1 MQQEPKLTAV
11 LSNDQKMLE
20 SARNGGDVYSSVA
33 AVAFNTTY
41 ENCLEFF
48 PEGTPIRHNDKHE
61 WEICDKSVCEKLAD
75 GKTDTNYAGKNR
87 RTQAKSIVLGITYGR
102 GIASIA
108 QQLGTTNEEAQKV
121 YDTVIA
127 TFVGLQDLKDESDR
141 MAKEKGYVTTIWGRK
156 RRLPDMQLPPYSI
169 KFSKNYSTATGIYEV
184 PENLLR
190 LYNDKLSKC
199 KGKYDVKKVIAEA
212 KLDNIDIKSNQTY
225 IARATRQCVNSR
237 VQGCLDGKTKIF
249 VEGRGFCNLEDC
261 VDQHIKL
268 WDGHKYT
275 NGDVVYSGKKQ
286 KCIITLGTGE
296 QIICSPDHKFLTVNT
311 RHNYLFKKCSEL
323 KPGHRLPCIDPVP
336 VVQNK
341 LPKFPWKPE
350 SIHPGNFKDYS
361 FSYIEDDFSCGQILG
376 RLASDGSFGVRK
388 TRGGSGCSW
397 LQAEHEFE
405 LNDKIMNIL
414 KPFNPKLKVGEVRK
428 NRNQRMSHINV
439 GSGQLAYEAEVLDIK
454 HQIHPALYANTE
466 LLRGFISGF
475 FDGDGTCNEGASL
488 RFGSQ
493 YDFKPLVRDM
503 QKVLA
508 FFGIRSHCHFRPYDH
523 TLAIRKADV
532 KLFGERISFMNSKKQ
547 HNAEITETVKDEH
560 VFGKCVTVKS
570 IEITDEY
577 IDMYDVLDTDD
588 GYFAADGF
596 VVHNSAADM
605 TKLAM
610 CKIAHDEELKRLGF
624 RMLIQVH
631 DEIIG
636 ECPIENAEAASKR
649 FAYVMSHAAD
659 EKISIPFSSDVVI
672 EKHWN
677 GGDLGDGEFKI

>member
-237 VQGCLDGKTKIF
+237 VQG
-249 VEGRGFCNLEDC
+249 
-261 VDQHIKL
+261 
-268 WDGHKYT
+268 
-275 NGDVVYSGKKQ
+275 
-286 KCIITLGTGE
+286 
-296 QIICSPDHKFLTVNT
+296 
-311 RHNYLFKKCSEL
+311 
-323 KPGHRLPCIDPVP
+323 
-336 VVQNK
+336 
-341 LPKFPWKPE
+341 
-350 SIHPGNFKDYS
+350 
-361 FSYIEDDFSCGQILG
+361 
-376 RLASDGSFGVRK
+376 
-388 TRGGSGCSW
+388 
-397 LQAEHEFE
+397 
-405 LNDKIMNIL
+405 
-414 KPFNPKLKVGEVRK
+414 
-428 NRNQRMSHINV
+428 
-439 GSGQLAYEAEVLDIK
+439 
-454 HQIHPALYANTE
+454 
-466 LLRGFISGF
+466 
-475 FDGDGTCNEGASL
+475 
-488 RFGSQ
+488 
-493 YDFKPLVRDM
+493 
-503 QKVLA
+503 
-508 FFGIRSHCHFRPYDH
+508 
-523 TLAIRKADV
+523 
-532 KLFGERISFMNSKKQ
+532 
-547 HNAEITETVKDEH
+547 
-560 VFGKCVTVKS
+560 
-570 IEITDEY
+570 
-577 IDMYDVLDTDD
+577 
-588 GYFAADGF
+588 
-596 VVHNSAADM
+596 SAADM

-636 ECPIENAEAASKR
+636 ECPIENAEVASKR